1 MSLQKD
7 LRQAQQLDAVV
18 ANAEAGATRRR
29 PTRTAPS
36 LESVV
41 MDIVRASEER
51 LLKTIEGL
59 EARLAVAEGRGA
71 EDPAAAQS
79 AATGGAEEP
88 AAPPPV
94 VVPPALRRDATASLE
109 PLTYEEA
116 FAELGGE
123 AEVARVS
130 VDFPRS
136 SEDAAIEAELS
147 LLLPRDFQERRGFST
162 KLVNQAYVSDLET
175 LYAQAARVY
184 PSFAAKIL
192 DLGAALGHL
201 GARADVAPLK
211 SMLRARMKAAFKYG
225 RHPQGGR
232 R

>member
-71 EDPAAAQS
+71 EDPAATQS

-94 VVPPALRRDATASLE
+94 VARPPPP
-109 PLTYEEA
+109 PLIT
-116 FAELGGE
+116 G
-123 AEVARVS
+123 
-130 VDFPRS
+130 P
-136 SEDAAIEAELS
+136 S
-147 LLLPRDFQERRGFST
+147 LLPAFLQDKLRGDF
-162 KLVNQAYVSDLET
+162 
-175 LYAQAARVY
+175 
-184 PSFAAKIL
+184 
-192 DLGAALGHL
+192 LG
-201 GARADVAPLK
+201 
-211 SMLRARMKAAFKYG
+211 
-225 RHPQGGR
+225 
-232 R
+232 